1 MKTMVRMK
9 VMRKTLS
16 DRMMEAETSGRQ
28 HHLIESVE
36 KEEEKALLLMLL
48 LLLML
53 FLLSMPK
60 MSFHVSVHPHDSSCD
75 S

>member
-1 MKTMVRMK
+1 MKTMVRTK
-9 VMRKTLS
+9 VMRKTLG

-36 KEEEKALLLMLL
+36 KEEEKALLLLMSLL

-53 FLLSMPK
+53 LSMQK
-60 MSFHVSVHPHDSSCD
+60 M
-75 S
+75 